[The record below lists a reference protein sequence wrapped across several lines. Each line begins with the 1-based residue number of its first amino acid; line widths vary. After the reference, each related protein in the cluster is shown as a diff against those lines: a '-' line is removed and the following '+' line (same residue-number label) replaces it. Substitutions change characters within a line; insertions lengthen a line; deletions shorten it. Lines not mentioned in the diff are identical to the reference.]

1 MKYQVEISEID
12 LKKDLLIFDILQKIH
27 LDVKR
32 MKSEGSRYNFL
43 NTKTK
48 YFRIKKIIG

>member
-1 MKYQVEISEID
+1 MKYQVDVSEID
-12 LKKDLLIFDILQKIH
+12 LKKDLVIFDISLEIH

-32 MKSEGSRYNFL
+32 MKSESSWYNFL

-48 YFRIKKIIG
+48 YFRNEKS